1 MRIRLAIFLTLSVV
15 LLAACDL
22 DEIIV
27 TGSGDIVT
35 KEEDLSDFE
44 RVDASD
50 SFKVDIQQGESFSVV
65 IRIDDNLQDDLELM
79 VRDGTLE
86 IGFAR
91 NIITNNATME
101 AEITVPKLRG
111 VRLSGA
117 SEARITGFESS
128 RSFSVDLSGSSS
140 ISGDIDAGDV
150 SLDLSGSSEVNLEGS
165 GNDLEIDASGASDID
180 LSNFP
185 VENIVLKLSGSSK
198 VIVNLNG
205 TLDVNASGSSDVTYL
220 GNPTLGDIQ
229 TSGSSSVSRE

>member
-1 MRIRLAIFLTLSVV
+1 MLIRLAIFLTLSVV

-22 DEIIV
+22 DEV
-27 TGSGDIVT
+27 VVRGSGDIVSQ
-35 KEEDLSDFE
+35 EEDLSGFE

-50 SFKVDIQQGESFSVV
+50 SFEVDIQHGESYSVV
-65 IRIDDNLQDDLELM
+65 IRIDDNLQDDLEVM
-79 VRDGTLE
+79 VRNGTLE

-101 AEITVPKLRG
+101 ADITMPQLIG

-128 RSFSVDLSGSSS
+128 SAFSAELSGSSS
-140 ISGDIDAGDV
+140 ISGDIDAGDI
-150 SLDLSGSSEVNLEGS
+150 SLDLSGSSEVALDGS
-165 GNDLEIDASGASDID
+165 GANLEIDSSGASDID

-185 VENIVLKLSGSSK
+185 VEDAALKLSGSSQ

-220 GNPTLGDIQ
+220 GNPALGDIE
-229 TSGSSSVSRE
+229 TSGASSVSRE